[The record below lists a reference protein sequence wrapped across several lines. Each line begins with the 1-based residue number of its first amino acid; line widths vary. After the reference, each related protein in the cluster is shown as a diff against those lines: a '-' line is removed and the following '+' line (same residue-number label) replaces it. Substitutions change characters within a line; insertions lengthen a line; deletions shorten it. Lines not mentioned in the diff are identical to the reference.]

1 MKYNIQVLL
10 DTRVV
15 NLVYEL
21 NPISWTGIKDEEG
34 VIYFYDI
41 KLKYRKLFKV
51 SNKAMRYRRKRS
63 NNTIIKSRLSKV
75 KFVRLRNFFSMFDF
89 SFLRKEKRYTKLKYS
104 RSPQYDIVSG
114 GVAALFS
121 AFIGFLIS
129 EKFGIELV
137 DSGDFYTF
145 FMYIV
150 FLSFSLRPLLR
161 VTSKFD
167 TTISFLSVRPVWD
180 LSIIYGV
187 FIVNAF
193 VALLTSASFRLNFLF
208 RRIL

>member
-1 MKYNIQVLL
+1 MKYDIQVLT

-21 NPISWTGIKDEEG
+21 NPISWTGVKDEEG
-34 VIYFYDI
+34 FIYFYDI
-41 KLKYRKLFKV
+41 KLKYTKLFKF
-51 SNKAMRYRRKRS
+51 SNKTMRYRRKRYS
-63 NNTIIKSRLSKV
+63 NAIIKSRLSKV
-75 KFVRLRNFFSMFDF
+75 KFVRLRSFFNIFDF

-150 FLSFSLRPLLR
+150 FITFSLRPLLR

-167 TTISFLSVRPVWD
+167 TTVSFLSISPIWE
-180 LSIIYGV
+180 LSITYGV
-187 FIVNAF
+187 FVVNAF
-193 VALLTSASFRLNFLF
+193 MALLTSISFRLNFLL